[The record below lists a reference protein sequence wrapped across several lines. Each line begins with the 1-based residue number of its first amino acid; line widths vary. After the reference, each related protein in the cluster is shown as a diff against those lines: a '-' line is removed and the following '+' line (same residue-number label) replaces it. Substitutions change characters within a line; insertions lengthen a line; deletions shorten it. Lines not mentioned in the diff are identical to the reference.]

1 MKRLSTLLFLVL
13 ASTAQSQE
21 LATEFQSTEVA
32 AGIYMV
38 VGVNG
43 FSANMAVLA
52 GEDYVAM
59 VDDGIDDVSE
69 PLLRHVTDTAG
80 RPVDFLVNTHVHGDH
95 AGGNAYFAENG
106 TVIFAHDNIR
116 KRLLVDSEPAGGAG
130 GLPVVTFADGVTFH
144 LNGIEA
150 RVFHVASAHTDG
162 DAAIFLPQANVI
174 AAGDLMFN
182 KLFPFID
189 LDSGG
194 SVDGYIAAQKQLV
207 SLANA
212 NTVIIPGHG
221 DVATRADLQE
231 NLDVLIDSQ
240 KRVRALVDAGKSL
253 DEILAENPLAVH
265 HDTYNWGFIT
275 TEIMTRTLHR
285 DLTGGAQ

>member
-1 MKRLSTLLFLVL
+1 MKRLSILLVL
-13 ASTAQSQE
+13 VFAANAQGQQ
-21 LATEFQSTEVA
+21 LATEFKSIEVA
-32 AGIYMV
+32 PGVYMV

-59 VDDGIDDVSE
+59 VDDGLDDVAE
-69 PLLRHVTDTAG
+69 PLLEHVSETTG

-95 AGGNAYFAENG
+95 AGGNAYFADHG

-116 KRLLVDSEPAGGAG
+116 KRLLVDSEPAGGPEG
-130 GLPVVTFADGVTFH
+130 IPVVTFADGVTFH
-144 LNGIEA
+144 LNGLEA
-150 RVFHVASAHTDG
+150 RVFHVENAHTDG
-162 DAAIFLPQANVI
+162 DAAIFLPDANVI
-174 AAGDLMFN
+174 ATGDLMFN

-212 NTVIIPGHG
+212 DTVIIPGHG
-221 DVATRADLQE
+221 EVATRADLQE

-240 KRVRALVDAGKSL
+240 KRVRALVEAGKSI

-275 TEIMTRTLHR
+275 TERMTRTLYR
-285 DLTGGAQ
+285 DLTGGAE

>member
-1 MKRLSTLLFLVL
+1 MKRISTLLVLVL
-13 ASTAQSQE
+13 AATAEGQE
-21 LATEFQSTEVA
+21 LATEFESTEVA
-32 AGIYMV
+32 PGVYMV

-69 PLLRHVTDTAG
+69 PLLKHVTETTG
-80 RPVDFLVNTHVHGDH
+80 RPFDFLVNTHVHGDH
-95 AGGNAYFAENG
+95 AGGNAYFADHG

-116 KRLLVDSEPAGGAG
+116 KRLLVDNEPAGGPE

-144 LNGIEA
+144 LSGLEA
-150 RVFHVASAHTDG
+150 RVFHVESAHTDG
-162 DAAIFLPQANVI
+162 DAAIFLPGANVI

-189 LDSGG
+189 LDNGG

-212 NTVIIPGHG
+212 DTVIIPGHG
-221 DVATRADLQE
+221 PVASRADLEE
-231 NLDVLIDSQ
+231 NLNVLIDSQ
-240 KRVRALVDAGKSL
+240 TRVRALVDAGKSI
-253 DEILAENPLAVH
+253 DEILAENPLSVH
-265 HDTYNWGFIT
+265 HDTYSWGFIS
-275 TEIMTRTLHR
+275 TEVMTRTLHR
-285 DLTGGAQ
+285 DLTVGAD

>member
-1 MKRLSTLLFLVL
+1 MKRLSTLLVL
-13 ASTAQSQE
+13 ILAAPASAQQ
-21 LATEFQSTEVA
+21 LATEFKSTEVA
-32 AGIYMV
+32 PGVFMV

-52 GEDYVAM
+52 GDDYVAM

-69 PLLRHVTDTAG
+69 PLLEHVTETTS
-80 RPVDFLVNTHVHGDH
+80 RPVDFLINTHVHGDH
-95 AGGNAYFAENG
+95 AGGNAYFADHG
-106 TVIFAHDNIR
+106 AVIFAHDNIR
-116 KRLLVDSEPAGGAG
+116 KRLLVDSEAAGGPE

-144 LNGIEA
+144 LNGLEA
-150 RVFHVASAHTDG
+150 RVFHVESAHTDG
-162 DAAIFLPQANVI
+162 DAAIFLPTANVI
-174 AAGDLMFN
+174 ATGDLMFN

-189 LDSGG
+189 LDNGG

-207 SLANA
+207 SLADA

-221 DVATRADLQE
+221 AVASRADLKE

-265 HDTYNWGFIT
+265 HDIYNWGFIT

-285 DLTGGAQ
+285 DLTGSAE

>member
-1 MKRLSTLLFLVL
+1 MNRLSILLVL
-13 ASTAQSQE
+13 ALAAAAQGQE
-21 LATEFQSTEVA
+21 LATEFKSTEVA
-32 AGIYMV
+32 PGVFMV

-69 PLLRHVTDTAG
+69 PLLGHVTETTG

-95 AGGNAYFAENG
+95 AGGNAYFADYG

-116 KRLLVDSEPAGGAG
+116 KRLLVDNEPAGGPD

-144 LNGIEA
+144 LNGLEA
-150 RVFHVASAHTDG
+150 RVFHVESAHTDG
-162 DAAIFLPQANVI
+162 DAAIFLPHANVI
-174 AAGDLMFN
+174 AAGDLLFN

-189 LDSGG
+189 LDNGG

-207 SLANA
+207 SLADED
-212 NTVIIPGHG
+212 TVIIPGHG
-221 DVATRADLQE
+221 AVATRADLQA

-240 KRVRALVDAGKSL
+240 KRVRALVEAGKSI
-253 DEILAENPLAVH
+253 DEILAGNPLAVH